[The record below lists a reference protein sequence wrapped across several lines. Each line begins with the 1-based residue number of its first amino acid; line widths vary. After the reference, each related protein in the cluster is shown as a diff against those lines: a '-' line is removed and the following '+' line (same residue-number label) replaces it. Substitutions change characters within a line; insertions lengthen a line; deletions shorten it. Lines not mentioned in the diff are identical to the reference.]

1 MTKYYNIQDDY
12 NTYTDAWCY
21 VVWSPRGP
29 GKTYS
34 TLVDAVESDSRFIFI
49 KRNLGDIELMCARF
63 NEDNDISPFNPI
75 NRDKGWDIYPVFIDK
90 KNGLAAFYH
99 CNINEEGK
107 PEPYGKLLGWIVA
120 ASVAPKYKGFNMDAD
135 LIIFDEFIPKP
146 WERINH
152 KEGEAILDFYETVNR
167 DRTKRGK
174 PAVKLILLAN
184 ATSLVAPMLWIM
196 ELTDDVAEMDIAG
209 EEYRYLPTGVLLHSI
224 PYGAKTEEELH
235 ATTGIQAHMRGTEW
249 GEMAYG
255 GHFSYNDLTC
265 IGKQNLKGYVPVC
278 SYMANGKISYV
289 WRRSGSYYICRNKGN
304 CRKHYNLTRESEQ
317 KLFFA
322 DMVLTLRDAT
332 IEDKVTYEKY
342 SDYYLIN
349 NYRKVYAI

>member
-1 MTKYYNIQDDY
+1 MTQYYNIQDDY
-12 NTYTDAWCY
+12 TAYPDAWCY
-21 VVWSPRGP
+21 CIWSPRGP

-34 TLVDAVESDSRFIFI
+34 TLSDAIESDRRFIFI
-49 KRNLGDIELMCARF
+49 KRNVGDIELMCSRF
-63 NEDNDISPFNPI
+63 DADSDISPFNPL
-75 NRDKGWDIYPVFIDK
+75 NRDKGWDIYPVYIDK

-107 PEPYGKLLGWIVA
+107 LEPYGKLLGWIVA

-174 PAVKLILLAN
+174 PAVILVLLAN
-184 ATSLVAPMLWIM
+184 ATSLVAPLFMALR
-196 ELTDDVAEMDIAG
+196 LTDYAAEMDVKGI
-209 EEYRYLPTGVLLHSI
+209 EYKYLDTGILLHNI
-224 PYGAKTEEELH
+224 PFGAKDEDELN
-235 ATTGIQAHMRGTEW
+235 ATTGIQAHMRGTDW
-249 GEMAYG
+249 GDMAYG
-255 GHFSYNDLTC
+255 GHFAYNDLTC
-265 IGKQNLKGYVPVC
+265 IGKVNLKGYVPIA
-278 SYMANGKISYV
+278 SYSSNGKTSYI
-289 WRRSGSYYICRNKGN
+289 WRKAGAYYICSNKGN
-304 CRKHYNLTRESEQ
+304 CKKHYNLSREPEQ
-317 KLFFA
+317 RSFFA
-322 DMVLTLRDAT
+322 DYILDLKDAT
-332 IEDKVTYEKY
+332 TADKIIYESY